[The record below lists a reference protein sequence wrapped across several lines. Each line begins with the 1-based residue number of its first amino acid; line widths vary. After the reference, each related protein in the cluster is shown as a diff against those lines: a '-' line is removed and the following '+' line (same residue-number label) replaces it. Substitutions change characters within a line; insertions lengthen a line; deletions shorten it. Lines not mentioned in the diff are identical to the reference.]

1 MKTFLTISAAVAIV
15 SLGSLASAQAG
26 GATSAPS
33 RYFNNEIDNV
43 NLAQIR
49 HHRVVQAADV
59 RITEFSSSSAKSSA
73 SKR

>member
-1 MKTFLTISAAVAIV
+1 MKSFLTISAAVAIV

-33 RYFNNEIDNV
+33 RYFNNEIDHV
-43 NLAQIR
+43 NLAQVR
-49 HHRVVQAADV
+49 HHQVVQTANF

>member
-1 MKTFLTISAAVAIV
+1 MKSLLTTTAAIAIV
-15 SLGSLASAQAG
+15 SLGLLASAQAG

-43 NLAQIR
+43 NLAQVR

>member
-1 MKTFLTISAAVAIV
+1 MKSLVTMTATIATV
-15 SLGSLASAQAG
+15 SLGLLASAQAG

-33 RYFNNEIDNV
+33 KYFNNEVDHV
-43 NLAQIR
+43 SLAQVR
-49 HHRVVQAADV
+49 HHRVVQTADV

>member
-1 MKTFLTISAAVAIV
+1 MKSLLTTTAAIAIV
-15 SLGSLASAQAG
+15 SLGLLASAQAG

>member
-1 MKTFLTISAAVAIV
+1 MKSLVTMTATIATV
-15 SLGSLASAQAG
+15 SLGLLASAQAG

-33 RYFNNEIDNV
+33 KYFNNEIDHV
-43 NLAQIR
+43 NLAQVR
-49 HHRVVQAADV
+49 HHQVVQTADF